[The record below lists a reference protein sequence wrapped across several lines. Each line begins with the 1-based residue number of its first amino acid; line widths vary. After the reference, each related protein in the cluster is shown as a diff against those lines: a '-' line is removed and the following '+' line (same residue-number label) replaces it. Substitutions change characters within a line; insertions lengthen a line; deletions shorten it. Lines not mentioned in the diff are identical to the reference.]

1 MEIRSFDQWLDTLAT
16 ALARG
21 KAAGMSG
28 EQITDSAVML
38 GDYLAKNVQ
47 PDIPENKL
55 LKSLWEVG
63 TEEEKQA
70 LANMMVKLVQSRARH

>member
-16 ALARG
+16 ALAKG
-21 KAAGMSG
+21 KAAGLSG

-38 GDYLAKNVQ
+38 GDYLARNVQ

-55 LKSLWEVG
+55 LKSLWEIG
-63 TEEEKQA
+63 TDEEKQA
-70 LANMMVKLVQSRARH
+70 LANMMVKLVQSRTRH